1 MRYTCLIAV
10 LIALPLT
17 VSAQDRRA
25 VERRSDHTQ
34 AEQRRSENR
43 RAEHRG
49 ADERRS
55 DRRRSDHD
63 QGDWKRP
70 AQTSAVP
77 WWERQQAPWWERQQT
92 PAWELNRIPG
102 YAQGNV
108 ARAMLDQQRI
118 QQQRSQHP
126 QSGNNRWSRHY
137 APSVVYVLPAYRY
150 FPESLP
156 TTTQFVVTPPPPT
169 APVPAEPLPPMGALR
184 LDVEP
189 KESLQIFVDGV
200 YVGTPADLGD
210 ELELAPGTRR
220 IELRAR
226 GYRTVTFS
234 AEIVDGRSIT
244 YRGTLERS
252 ESVTPV
258 PPVEPAAQAPP
269 AAPAGSK
276 TMYMIPGCYLGN
288 VSPKNV
294 ALRPGCDISKL
305 TTITP

>member
-1 MRYTCLIAV
+1 MRYICLVAA

-25 VERRSDHTQ
+25 VERRADHT
-34 AEQRRSENR
+34 RSERRPSEDR
-43 RAEHRG
+43 RAE
-49 ADERRS
+49 ERRS
-55 DRRRSDHD
+55 DGHRSDHD
-63 QGDWKRP
+63 QADWKRP

-118 QQQRSQHP
+118 QQQHNQHP
-126 QSGNNRWSRHY
+126 QSGNYRPWRNH
-137 APSVVYVLPAYRY
+137 APSVVYVLPPYRY

-169 APVPAEPLPPMGALR
+169 APVPVTPPPPMGALR

-226 GYRTVTFS
+226 GYRSLMFS
-234 AEIVDGRSIT
+234 AEIVDGRAIT
-244 YRGTLERS
+244 YRGSLERVD
-252 ESVTPV
+252 SVSPAR
-258 PPVEPAAQAPP
+258 PVEPATPALAAP
-269 AAPAGSK
+269 PAGSK

-294 ALRPGCDISKL
+294 TLRAGCDITKL